1 MIRKI
6 NGRHNRTVKLARKLQ
21 KKKHRKERG
30 LFVAEGMDLLDAA
43 EDASRHPVD
52 ILVRED
58 LADRLP
64 STLSG
69 SAAEDAV
76 DIGLCT
82 EELLRHAS
90 GMGGAVDVVSIMEN
104 PEWSLGDIEF
114 SGIVV
119 YMYCVGDPG
128 NVGTLVRAAAAFG
141 AEGVICSPKT
151 ADAFSPKAIRAG
163 MGAQFS
169 VKIAEEVTPEDLE
182 AKLRADQQRGEPSP
196 RVVLADPRAE
206 QTVGDVASN
215 DGAVLVLGSERGAY
229 PEMTLPYERAAVPQR
244 GLDSLNVA
252 IAGSIMLYELTGARL
267 GKGSQGLL
275 GWNPAFGRRSHPR

>member
-64 STLSG
+64 STLSD

-151 ADAFSPKAIRAG
+151 ADAVSY
-163 MGAQFS
+163 
-169 VKIAEEVTPEDLE
+169 TH
-182 AKLRADQQRGEPSP
+182 LRAHET
-196 RVVLADPRAE
+196 VLD
-206 QTVGDVASN
+206 
-215 DGAVLVLGSERGAY
+215 LVC
-229 PEMTLPYERAAVPQR
+229 
-244 GLDSLNVA
+244 
-252 IAGSIMLYELTGARL
+252 RL
-267 GKGSQGLL
+267 LL
-275 GWNPAFGRRSHPR
+275 EKKK

>member
-52 ILVRED
+52 ILIRED

-90 GMGGAVDVVSIMEN
+90 GMGGAVDVLPIMEN
-104 PEWSLGDIEF
+104 PEWSLGTLNSQASSSTCIA
-114 SGIVV
+114 SGI
-119 YMYCVGDPG
+119 P
-128 NVGTLVRAAAAFG
+128 GTL
-141 AEGVICSPKT
+141 
-151 ADAFSPKAIRAG
+151 
-163 MGAQFS
+163 
-169 VKIAEEVTPEDLE
+169 
-182 AKLRADQQRGEPSP
+182 
-196 RVVLADPRAE
+196 
-206 QTVGDVASN
+206 
-215 DGAVLVLGSERGAY
+215 ER
-229 PEMTLPYERAAVPQR
+229 
-244 GLDSLNVA
+244 
-252 IAGSIMLYELTGARL
+252 
-267 GKGSQGLL
+267 
-275 GWNPAFGRRSHPR
+275 